1 MKKLSQETSLFKMSL
16 YPVAWVFA
24 SFTHEEQY
32 VPEVWAVVAPEV
44 WCNMREMKGAVS
56 QREPEKAVPSH
67 LLFCFSEFPP
77 LRVVSQGKAGEGRE
91 IGKNPQHR

>member
-1 MKKLSQETSLFKMSL
+1 
-16 YPVAWVFA
+16 
-24 SFTHEEQY
+24 
-32 VPEVWAVVAPEV
+32 
-44 WCNMREMKGAVS
+44 MREMKGAVS